1 MKKVDLIAACI
12 ALGVVRSEE
21 HFDATNVK
29 TLKEL
34 QESFKGMSE
43 EDKAEA
49 NKVAAE
55 EFAAEQA
62 EIAEAKA
69 KAEAE
74 AKSKAEAEEKAKAEA
89 EEKAKSEAAAKAN
102 GGAKGTKVERLF
114 ASYPKAENAFETADG
129 TLFLNENAAK
139 NHHRTLDTKKE
150 IKTHKRD

>member
-1 MKKVDLIAACI
+1 MKKAELIIACI
-12 ALGVVRSEE
+12 AVGVLRSEE
-21 HFDATNVK
+21 HFEATNVK

-34 QESFKGMSE
+34 LESFKAMSE
-43 EDKAEA
+43 EEKAEA
-49 NKVAAE
+49 NKLAAE

-74 AKSKAEAEEKAKAEA
+74 AKAKAQA
-89 EEKAKSEAAAKAN
+89 EAKAN

-114 ASYPKAENAFETADG
+114 ASYPDAIKAFETPDG

-139 NHHRTLDTKKE
+139 NHHRSLDSKKE
-150 IKTHKRD
+150 IKIYIRD